1 MVGNSKKIR
10 VPYSMKSKEA
20 WLFNQLLDTVSN
32 VLANLSQMLHR
43 VDAMSQ
49 DIVRRS
55 ETDVQTQTAVTQ

>member
-20 WLFNQLLDTVSN
+20 WLFNQLLETVSH

-49 DIVRRS
+49 DTVRRRQ
-55 ETDVQTQTAVTQ
+55 TDVQTQTAVTQ

>member
-49 DIVRRS
+49 DTVRRRQ
-55 ETDVQTQTAVTQ
+55 TDVQTQTAVTQ